1 MNTQSLFELADQ
13 IILQASSIVEHA
25 LHLRSLEDPEYT
37 ERAAEQQ
44 TEAINTSADFVK
56 LLGEGLK
63 TQDDKFKINIIQWG
77 KQVGEVAIKHGR
89 SLEQVLS
96 GTHFFRTAI
105 WSFIED
111 QTKTKQLSAGQI
123 FTITKS
129 LDPLLDQAVY
139 GFSQSYVEN
148 YRKISEVFTMALD
161 ELSVLNVPVFDCV
174 ALLPLVGDIDTNRA
188 QMIINQTMQRAT
200 ELEISKLILDL
211 SGVSFGDTMV
221 ANHIFK
227 LADGLSLLG
236 VKTIITGI
244 SPAIAQTSV
253 QLDIKLERLVTCATL
268 KQALANIGYGLLQE
282 T

>member
-1 MNTQSLFELADQ
+1 MNTQSLTELADQ
-13 IILQASSIVEHA
+13 IILHASSIAEHA
-25 LHLRSLEDPEYT
+25 LHLRALEDPEYT
-37 ERAAEQQ
+37 DRTAEQQ
-44 TEAINTSADFVK
+44 TEAIKTSADFVK

-77 KQVGEVAIKHGR
+77 KQVGELAIKHGR
-89 SLEQVLS
+89 SLEQALS
-96 GTHFFRTAI
+96 STHFFRTAI

-111 QTKTKQLSAGQI
+111 QTKTKQYSVDQI
-123 FTITKS
+123 FTIAKS

-148 YRKISEVFTMALD
+148 YRKISEVFSMALY
-161 ELSVLNVPVFDCV
+161 ELSVPIVPVFDGV
-174 ALLPLVGDIDTNRA
+174 ALLPLVGEIDTNRA
-188 QMIINQTMQRAT
+188 QMIINQSMERAR
-200 ELEISKLILDL
+200 ELELSKLILDL
-211 SGVSFGDTMV
+211 SGVSFVDTMV

-227 LADGLSLLG
+227 LVDGLSLLG

-253 QLDIKLERLVTCATL
+253 QLDIKMERLVTCATL

>member
-1 MNTQSLFELADQ
+1 MNTQSLNELADQ
-13 IILQASSIVEHA
+13 IILHASSIAEHA
-25 LHLRSLEDPEYT
+25 LHLRALEDPEYT
-37 ERAAEQQ
+37 DKTAEQQ

-63 TQDDKFKINIIQWG
+63 TQDDRFNINIIQWG
-77 KQVGEVAIKHGR
+77 KQVGELAIQHGR
-89 SLEQVLS
+89 SLEQALS

-111 QTKTKQLSAGQI
+111 QTKTKQLSVDQI
-123 FTITKS
+123 FTIAKS
-129 LDPLLDQAVY
+129 LDPLLDKAVY
-139 GFSQSYVEN
+139 GFSQAYVEN
-148 YRKISEVFTMALD
+148 HRKLSEVFSMALD
-161 ELSVLNVPVFDCV
+161 ELSVPIVPIFDDV
-174 ALLPLVGDIDTNRA
+174 ALLPLVGDIDTKRA
-188 QMIINQTMQRAT
+188 QMIIDQSMQRAR

-211 SGVSFGDTMV
+211 SGVSFVDTMV

-227 LADGLSLLG
+227 LADALSLLG

-253 QLDIKLERLVTCATL
+253 QLDIKLDRLVTCATL
-268 KQALANIGYGLLQE
+268 KQALANIGYGLLHE